1 MIRPIRILAPLVLA
15 SSLCASARAANGH
28 DPIEYLDEKTAATVT
43 AVHAPLVFA
52 CERRDVAANL
62 RDYVTLAAASVNRS
76 GNITYVLIAY
86 FWSTVDA
93 RVGGDA
99 PAVDPLVLAADD
111 RRIELHRSGAR
122 AEEQGIALPIHAPRN
137 HRADPV
143 VYRTDLA
150 TLRFLGAA
158 RKLELRTGTDEV
170 APVYEL
176 WDDERDE
183 LASFVA
189 FMNGER

>member
-1 MIRPIRILAPLVLA
+1 MTGPHRILAPLFLA
-15 SSLCASARAANGH
+15 STLCAFSGAAAAR

-52 CERRDVAANL
+52 RERRDVAANL
-62 RDYVTLAAASVNRS
+62 RDYVTLVGASVNRS
-76 GNITYVLIAY
+76 GNISYVLIAY

-93 RVGGDA
+93 RVGGEA
-99 PAVDPLVLAADD
+99 PAVDPIVIAADD
-111 RRIELHRSGAR
+111 RRIELHKSGTR

-137 HRADPV
+137 HKTDPV

-150 TLRFLGAA
+150 TLRFLGAS
-158 RKLELRTGTDEV
+158 RKLELRTGTDEL

-176 WDDERDE
+176 WDDERDD

>member
-1 MIRPIRILAPLVLA
+1 VTGTNRILAPLLLA
-15 SSLCASARAANGH
+15 STFCGLAGAANGH
-28 DPIEYLDEKTAATVT
+28 DPIEYLDEQTAATVT
-43 AVHAPLVFA
+43 AVYQPLVFA
-52 CERRDVAANL
+52 RERRDVAANL
-62 RDYVTLAAASVNRS
+62 RDYVTLVAASVNRS
-76 GNITYVLIAY
+76 GNISYVLIAY

-99 PAVDPLVLAADD
+99 PVVDPIVLAADD
-111 RRIELHRSGAR
+111 RRIELKRSGTR
-122 AEEQGIALPIHAPRN
+122 AEEQGIALPIHAPPN
-137 HRADPV
+137 HKTEPV

-150 TLRFLGAA
+150 TLRFLGAT
-158 RKLELRTGTDEV
+158 RRLELRTGTDEL
-170 APVYEL
+170 APVYEI

>member
-1 MIRPIRILAPLVLA
+1 MTGLNRIVAPLLLA
-15 SSLCASARAANGH
+15 STLCAPAAAARGH
-28 DPIEYLDEKTAATVT
+28 DPIEYLDEQTAATVT
-43 AVHAPLVFA
+43 AVYEPLVFA
-52 CERRDVAANL
+52 RERRDVAANL
-62 RDYVTLAAASVNRS
+62 RDYVTLVAASVNRS

-93 RVGGDA
+93 RVGGEA
-99 PAVDPLVLAADD
+99 PAIDPLVLAGDD
-111 RRIELHRSGAR
+111 RRIELHRSGSR
-122 AEEQGIALPIHAPRN
+122 AEAQGIALPIHAPRN
-137 HRADPV
+137 HQADPV

-150 TLRFLGAA
+150 TLRFLGAS

-176 WDDERDE
+176 WDDQRDE